1 VRNRTEYTA
10 PILNDIFK
18 DFAMANI
25 AGHLLVVDDD
35 QDILLS
41 AQLLLKRQFKL
52 VSRLSNPEDLF
63 AFLSTNSVDVVLLDM
78 NFTLGDNSGDDGFYW
93 LAQLQQQ
100 FPQVVVVLMTAYA
113 GVELA
118 VRGIKAGA
126 TDFVIKPW
134 SNEKLIATLNAAF
147 ELAQSRQKLSSLSA
161 ENCAL
166 RETIN
171 IKQDYFIGE
180 SSVMRELMQKAM
192 RCAPTDANVLILGE
206 NGSGKELLAREI
218 HSQSA
223 RADKIFMA
231 IDMGS
236 ISESLFESELFGHKK
251 GAFTGAQTARMGRFV
266 AANGG
271 TLFLDEIANL
281 PMHLQVKLLRVLEQR
296 QVTPVGDEKPIAL
309 DVRIIAATN
318 APYSDLNTDT
328 LFRQDLLYRLNTV
341 ELTLP
346 PLRERRDDIP
356 LLVDYYLGVYA
367 QKYQRKK
374 PTLSRAT
381 MNALI
386 AYAWPGNVR
395 ALRHALERAVVLCSG
410 DELCEEDFSLPH
422 SVNNKEPVVPNT
434 LHLETLEKNAV
445 VEALKKHEGNIS
457 QAAKD
462 LGLTR
467 TALYR
472 RMEKYEL

>member
-1 VRNRTEYTA
+1 
-10 PILNDIFK
+10 
-18 DFAMANI
+18 MANI
-25 AGHLLVVDDD
+25 DGHLLVVDDD
-35 QDILLS
+35 QDILFS
-41 AQLLLKRQFKL
+41 TQLLLKRQCKK
-52 VSRLSNPEDLF
+52 VSCLADPKELL
-63 AFLSTNSVDVVLLDM
+63 AFVQMNSVDVVLLDM
-78 NFTLGDNSGDDGFYW
+78 NFTLGDNSCDDGFYW
-93 LAQLQQQ
+93 LEQLQTK
-100 FPQVVVVLMTAYA
+100 FPQIIVVLMTAYA

-118 VRGIKAGA
+118 VKGIKAGA

-134 SNEKLIATLNAAF
+134 NNEKLIATLNAAF
-147 ELAQSRQKLSSLSA
+147 ELAQSRQNISLLSA
-161 ENCAL
+161 ENRVL
-166 RETIN
+166 RETMN
-171 IKQDYFIGE
+171 AKPDYFIGE
-180 SSVMRELMQKAM
+180 SAEMRELMQKAM
-192 RCAPTDANVLILGE
+192 RCAPTQANVLILGE

-218 HSQSA
+218 HAQSA

-231 IDMGS
+231 IDMGA
-236 ISESLFESELFGHKK
+236 ISESLFEPELFGHKK
-251 GAFTGAQTARMGRFV
+251 GAFTGAQTSRMGRFV

-318 APYSDLNTDT
+318 VPISDLNNNT

-346 PLRERRDDIP
+346 PLRERREDIP

-374 PTLSRAT
+374 PTISRAIL
-381 MNALI
+381 NALI
-386 AYAWPGNVR
+386 DYRWPGNVR
-395 ALRHALERAVVLCSG
+395 SLRHALERAVVLSN
-410 DELCEEDFSLPH
+410 DNELSLEDFSL
-422 SVNNKEPVVPNT
+422 SRNAIKNEPVLSGT
-434 LHLETLEKNAV
+434 LHLETLEKHAV
-445 VEALKKHEGNIS
+445 AEALKKHQGNIS
-457 QAAKD
+457 QAAKE

>member
-1 VRNRTEYTA
+1 
-10 PILNDIFK
+10 
-18 DFAMANI
+18 MANTS
-25 AGHLLVVDDD
+25 GHLLVVDDD
-35 QDILLS
+35 EDILIA
-41 AQLLLKRQFKL
+41 AQLLLKRQFKT
-52 VSRLSNPEDLF
+52 LSCLSQPEQLQ
-63 AFLSTNSVDVVLLDM
+63 AFLQQHPVDVILLDM
-78 NFTLGDNSGDDGFYW
+78 NFTLGDNSGDYGLHW
-93 LAQLQQQ
+93 LKQIEKQ
-100 FPQVVVVLMTAYA
+100 FPQIVVVLMTAYA

-134 SNEKLIATLNAAF
+134 SNEKLMATLHAAL
-147 ELAQSRQKLSSLSA
+147 ELAQTRRGNLQLSA
-161 ENCAL
+161 ENSAL
-166 RETIN
+166 RESIN
-171 IKQDYFIGE
+171 ARQDYFIGE
-180 SSVMRELMQKAM
+180 SPPMRELMDRAR
-192 RCAPTDANVLILGE
+192 RCATTDANILILGE

-218 HSQSA
+218 HAQSA

-231 IDMGS
+231 IDMGA
-236 ISESLFESELFGHKK
+236 ITESLFEAELFGHKK
-251 GAFTGAQTARMGRFV
+251 GAFTGAQTSRMGRFV

-296 QVTPVGDEKPIAL
+296 QVTPVGDTQAIAL

-318 APYSDLNTDT
+318 AGYSDLTQDS

-374 PTLSRAT
+374 PGIARSALETLVDYS
-381 MNALI
+381 
-386 AYAWPGNVR
+386 WPGNVR
-395 ALRHALERAVVLCSG
+395 SLRHALERALVLG
-410 DELCEEDFSLPH
+410 DGSELGIDDFALPQAQCDKAIA
-422 SVNNKEPVVPNT
+422 SPGT

-445 VEALKKHEGNIS
+445 TTALKNYGGNIS
-457 QAAKD
+457 QAAKA

>member
-1 VRNRTEYTA
+1 
-10 PILNDIFK
+10 
-18 DFAMANI
+18 MANTS
-25 AGHLLVVDDD
+25 GHLLVVDDNE
-35 QDILLS
+35 DILIA
-41 AQLLLKRQFKL
+41 AQLLLKRQFKT
-52 VSRLSNPEDLF
+52 LSCLTQPEQLQTFLQQNP
-63 AFLSTNSVDVVLLDM
+63 VDVILLDM
-78 NFTLGDNSGDDGFYW
+78 NFTLGDNTGDDGLHW
-93 LAQLQQQ
+93 LQLIEKK
-100 FPQVVVVLMTAYA
+100 FPHIVVVLMTAYA

-134 SNEKLIATLNAAF
+134 SNEKLMATLHGAL
-147 ELAQSRQKLSSLSA
+147 ELAQTRQSNLQLNA
-161 ENCAL
+161 ENSAL
-166 RETIN
+166 RESIN
-171 IKQDYFIGE
+171 ARQDYFIGE
-180 SSVMRELMQKAM
+180 SPPMRELMDKAK
-192 RCAPTDANVLILGE
+192 RCATTDANILILGE

-218 HSQSA
+218 HAQSA
-223 RADKIFMA
+223 RADSIFMA
-231 IDMGS
+231 IDMGA
-236 ISESLFESELFGHKK
+236 ISESLFEAELFGHKK
-251 GAFTGAQTARMGRFV
+251 GAFTGAQTSRMGRFV

-296 QVTPVGDEKPIAL
+296 QVTPVGDTQAITL

-318 APYSDLNTDT
+318 ACYSDLTQDN

-346 PLRERRDDIP
+346 PLRERREDIA

-374 PTLSRAT
+374 PGIART
-381 MNALI
+381 ALQ
-386 AYAWPGNVR
+386 ALRDYHWPGNVR
-395 ALRHALERAVVLCSG
+395 SLRHALERALVLSNG
-410 DELCEEDFSLPH
+410 SELSIDDFALPREQG
-422 SVNNKEPVVPNT
+422 SEAVALTNS

-445 VEALKKHEGNIS
+445 SAALKKHEGNIS
-457 QAAKD
+457 QAARE

>member
-1 VRNRTEYTA
+1 
-10 PILNDIFK
+10 
-18 DFAMANI
+18 MANTS
-25 AGHLLVVDDD
+25 GHLLVVDDD
-35 QDILLS
+35 ADVLIA
-41 AQLLLKRQFKL
+41 AQLLLKRQFKT
-52 VSRLSNPEDLF
+52 LSCLSQPEQLQ
-63 AFLSTNSVDVVLLDM
+63 AFLQQNPVDVILLDM
-78 NFTLGDNSGDDGFYW
+78 NFTLGDNSGDDGLHW
-93 LAQLQQQ
+93 LKQIETK
-100 FPQVVVVLMTAYA
+100 FPHIVVVLMTAYA

-134 SNEKLIATLNAAF
+134 SNEKLTATLHAAL
-147 ELAQSRQKLSSLSA
+147 ELAQTRLGNLQLRA
-161 ENCAL
+161 ENSAL
-166 RETIN
+166 RASIN
-171 IKQDYFIGE
+171 ARQDYFIGE
-180 SSVMRELMQKAM
+180 SPPMRELMDKAR
-192 RCAPTDANVLILGE
+192 RCAATDANILLLGE

-218 HSQSA
+218 HAQSA

-231 IDMGS
+231 IDMGA
-236 ISESLFESELFGHKK
+236 ITESLFESELFGHKK
-251 GAFTGAQTARMGRFV
+251 GAFTGAQSSQMGRLV

-296 QVTPVGDEKPIAL
+296 QVTPVGDTQAIAL

-318 APYSDLNTDT
+318 ACYSDLTQEN

-356 LLVDYYLGVYA
+356 LLADYYLGVYA

-374 PTLSRAT
+374 PGIART
-381 MNALI
+381 ALQ
-386 AYAWPGNVR
+386 ALVDYSWPGNVR
-395 ALRHALERAVVLCSG
+395 ALRHALERALVLGNSS
-410 DELCEEDFSLPH
+410 ELGIDDFSLPREKNAEPIALA
-422 SVNNKEPVVPNT
+422 NN

-445 VEALKKHEGNIS
+445 AAALKKCDGNIS
-457 QAAKD
+457 QAARE

>member
-1 VRNRTEYTA
+1 
-10 PILNDIFK
+10 
-18 DFAMANI
+18 MANI

-41 AQLLLKRQFKL
+41 AQLLLKRQFKT
-52 VSRLSNPEDLF
+52 VSCLANPEELF
-63 AFLSTNSVDVVLLDM
+63 TVLSANSVDVVLLDM

-93 LAQLQQQ
+93 LAQLQQH

-166 RETIN
+166 RETLN
-171 IKQDYFIGE
+171 TKQDYFIGE

-218 HSQSA
+218 HAQSA
-223 RADKIFMA
+223 RANQVFMA
-231 IDMGS
+231 IDMGA

-356 LLVDYYLGVYA
+356 LLVDYYLNVYA

-374 PTLSRAT
+374 PMLSRAT
-381 MNALI
+381 MNALM
-386 AYAWPGNVR
+386 AYRWPGNVR
-395 ALRHALERAVVLCSG
+395 ALRHTLERAVVLCVG
-410 DELCEEDFSLPH
+410 DELTEEDFALPQH
-422 SVNNKEPVVPNT
+422 SANKDHVASNI

-445 VEALKKHEGNIS
+445 MEALKKHEGNIS

>member
-1 VRNRTEYTA
+1 
-10 PILNDIFK
+10 
-18 DFAMANI
+18 MATI

-35 QDILLS
+35 QDILIS
-41 AQLLLKRQFKL
+41 AQLLLKRQFKT
-52 VSRLSNPEDLF
+52 VSCLTNPVDLF
-63 AFLSTNSVDVVLLDM
+63 AFLSTHVVDVVLLDM
-78 NFTLGDNSGDDGFYW
+78 NFTLGDNTGEDGFYW
-93 LAQLQQQ
+93 LAQLQQH

-113 GVELA
+113 GVDLA

-166 RETIN
+166 RETLN
-171 IKQDYFIGE
+171 TKQDYFIGE
-180 SSVMRELMQKAM
+180 SSVMRELIQKAM

-218 HSQSA
+218 HAQSA
-223 RADKIFMA
+223 RADKVFMA

-266 AANGG
+266 AADGG

-318 APYSDLNTDT
+318 APLCDLTTDT

-356 LLVDYYLGVYA
+356 LLVDYYLNVYA

-374 PTLSRAT
+374 PTLSRLA
-381 MNALI
+381 MNALV
-386 AYAWPGNVR
+386 AYSWPGNVR
-395 ALRHALERAVVLCSG
+395 SLRHALERAVVLCSG
-410 DELCEEDFSLPH
+410 DELTEEDFSLAHIASKKKSDIPT
-422 SVNNKEPVVPNT
+422 T

-445 VEALKKHEGNIS
+445 MQALKKHEGNIS